1 MGGVKLNNFRETL
14 RKKSTKELVNILRE
28 VEKDYGDD
36 SLNAAREQTIK
47 MIQKI
52 LEERG
57 VDINNLEEEVE
68 TEEKTVAE
76 DEDKKEDIEE
86 QEPDL
91 SSESDKEEVEINQAK
106 DERKKRISV
115 RNNKK
120 NSSSDRKY
128 KTLSFLSSFIKI
140 SSVIFF
146 ILVLIGNFLSGDGLF
161 TSLVIVIISLVILI
175 PYFALS
181 ELIYLFIDIEENTR
195 KTQELLNRFYKGGQ

>member
-1 MGGVKLNNFRETL
+1 MNNFRETL